1 MKVFRPSQDFKSCAS
16 TIPPPRQIMFPP
28 SFEDSIISAML
39 AVRPGGEVV
48 TRRSAK
54 ALCAGSIPARA
65 SRLFTVIK
73 KEINA
78 RETDASVF
86 F

>member
-1 MKVFRPSQDFKSCAS
+1 
-16 TIPPPRQIMFPP
+16 
-28 SFEDSIISAML
+28 ML